1 MESQALQELVR
12 QIFSDEGTRTQF
24 KINPDNVLTR
34 FSLTEVEKKAVL
46 TTHAKLG
53 LLTSGSVQLQATTDP
68 NDWWD

>member
-12 QIFSDEGTRTQF
+12 QIFSDEGTRNKF
-24 KINPDNVLTR
+24 KINPNSVLTK
-34 FSLTEVEKKAVL
+34 FSLTEGEKKAVL

-53 LLTSGSVQLQATTDP
+53 LLTSGSAQLQATDP